1 MIAETVKKGSKGADV
16 KALQTFLNW
25 ALGSGLKVDGK
36 AGSKTVSAIK
46 KFQKAQGLTQD
57 GKFGSKSKAKAQ
69 ALIKKYAK

>member
-1 MIAETVKKGSKGADV
+1 MHVHGEIAGRLTAEERI
-16 KALQTFLNW
+16 
-25 ALGSGLKVDGK
+25 SGRL
-36 AGSKTVSAIK
+36 AAIK